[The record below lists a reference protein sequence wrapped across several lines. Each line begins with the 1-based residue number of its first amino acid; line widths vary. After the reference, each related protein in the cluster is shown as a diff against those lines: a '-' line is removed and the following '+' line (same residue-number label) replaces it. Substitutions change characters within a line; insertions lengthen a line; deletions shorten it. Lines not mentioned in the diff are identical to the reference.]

1 LFAFEGDAAMGQ
13 AWVKGKPAALDA
25 AGAEAA
31 KLVAASRNLL
41 VAGLGTDVAGARAA
55 IALAERTGA
64 VIDHMNAEALL
75 RDLELMR
82 SSGVMLTTPLETRV
96 RADTLL
102 LVGAGLNGSAEL
114 RHIFDGPL
122 QAGRRILWLCP
133 GAEAAAPHFG
143 RMRIETVGKDPYDL
157 PALASVLRARIAA
170 RPTSKARVSSAALNR
185 IAAAL
190 KAARFGVAIWSAGAL
205 DTPTIAMLCGLV
217 DDLNATTRFSALSLA
232 PIDNGL
238 GVLQTCGWITGLP
251 MRTAFGRG
259 FPEHDPWRFDG
270 RRLVES
276 GETDCVLWISAY
288 RAAAPQWRAAVPTIA
303 LTGADAGFDA
313 APQVHIA
320 VGRPGV
326 DHAAVDHLSLTGT
339 LTATEAA
346 QPSNAIS
353 VAGAIA
359 RISSALPN
367 VGARQ
372 C

>member
-1 LFAFEGDAAMGQ
+1 MGQ
-13 AWVKGKPAALDA
+13 AWIKGKPAALDA
-25 AGAEAA
+25 AIAEAA
-31 KLVAASRNLL
+31 ELLAASRNLL

-55 IALAERTGA
+55 LTLADRTGA

-75 RDLELMR
+75 RDLEVMR
-82 SSGVMLTTPLETRV
+82 SSGVMRTTPLETRL
-96 RADTLL
+96 RADTLFL
-102 LVGAGLNGSAEL
+102 AGSGLSGSPEL
-114 RHIFDGPL
+114 RHIFAGPL
-122 QAGRRILWLCP
+122 PAAGRRIFWLCP
-133 GAEAAAPHFG
+133 GAEAAERKSSG
-143 RMRIETVGKDPYDL
+143 TRIEAVGKDPRDL
-157 PALASVLRARIAA
+157 PALASALRACIAA
-170 RPTSKARVSSAALNR
+170 RPTGKARVSSAALNR
-185 IAAAL
+185 VAAAL

-205 DTPTIAMLCGLV
+205 DTLTIAMLCGLV

-232 PIDNGL
+232 PADNGP

-288 RAAAPQWRAAVPTIA
+288 HAAAPQWRTAAPTIA
-303 LTGADAGFDA
+303 LTAADADFDA
-313 APQVHIA
+313 PPLVHIA

-326 DHAAVDHLSLTGT
+326 DHAAVEHLPLTGT
-339 LTATEAA
+339 LTATEAVH
-346 QPSNAIS
+346 PSDTIS

-359 RISSALPN
+359 RISSALPSI
-367 VGARQ
+367 GARR

>member
-1 LFAFEGDAAMGQ
+1 MGQ
-13 AWVKGKPAALDA
+13 AWIKGKPAALDA
-25 AGAEAA
+25 AIAEAA

-75 RDLELMR
+75 RDLEVMR
-82 SSGVMLTTPLETRV
+82 SSGVMRTTPLEVRV
-96 RADTLL
+96 RADALL
-102 LVGAGLNGSAEL
+102 LAGSGLSGSPEL
-114 RHIFDGPL
+114 RHVFDAPPP
-122 QAGRRILWLCP
+122 ARRRIFWLCP
-133 GAEAAAPHFG
+133 GADAAEPQLN
-143 RMRIETVGKDPYDL
+143 RTRVETVGADPRDL
-157 PALASVLRARIAA
+157 PALASVLRARIAG
-170 RPTSKARVSSAALNR
+170 RPTGKARVSSAALNR
-185 IAAAL
+185 VAEGL

-205 DTPTIAMLCGLV
+205 DELTIAMLCGLV
-217 DDLNATTRFSALSLA
+217 DDLNAATRFSALSLA
-232 PIDNGL
+232 PADNGS
-238 GVLQTCGWITGLP
+238 GVLQTCGWMTGLP

-276 GETDCVLWISAY
+276 DETDCVLWISAY
-288 RAAAPQWRAAVPTIA
+288 RAAAPQWRSTAPTIA
-303 LTGADAGFDA
+303 LTGVDADFEAP
-313 APQVHIA
+313 PQVHIA

-339 LTATEAA
+339 LTATEATR
-346 QPSNAIS
+346 PSDAIS

-359 RISSALPN
+359 RISSVLPDI
-367 VGARQ
+367 GARR